1 MIYSGVVLVSPEA
14 ILLNPKG
21 APTLRR
27 TLLALLFSVL
37 ICLGSA
43 AQTTRP
49 AQSIPGGV
57 PVGVASGP
65 PASPD
70 VRKETFDIVWR
81 TVKEKHFDPTLGGVD
96 WDKVREQYA
105 PLSAAAKTDTEFYDV
120 LRQMLGELHQSHFN
134 IIPPE
139 AVVEDDSAQPKGGGI
154 GIDLRLVNGQ
164 ALITHVDSNST
175 AANAG
180 LRTGFII
187 ERVDNSSVEQIASL
201 FAKSKESKAMV
212 NLRITRALL
221 ARINGAPEST
231 VRIGYLDERDE
242 PREANIARERLKG
255 EMSQRLGNFPPQY
268 TEFEAKRLSD
278 GIGYI
283 RFNIFVMSLMD
294 RIRSAIRG
302 MSDAPGIIIDLRGNP
317 GGVGGMSTG
326 IAGVLEKEQT
336 SLGTARMR
344 SGHTNFAVFPQ
355 AGAYLGPVVIIT
367 DGGSAST
374 SEIFAGGMQELG
386 RAVVVGERTTGAAL
400 PSIIQKL
407 PTGALF
413 QYAIGDF
420 RTPRGTLIEGAG
432 VAPDVEVKLTRS
444 ALLEGR
450 DLQLEAAI
458 EQIKRSKERK
468 AAAARSAS

>member
-1 MIYSGVVLVSPEA
+1 M
-14 ILLNPKG
+14 
-21 APTLRR
+21 
-27 TLLALLFSVL
+27 L

-57 PVGVASGP
+57 PVGVASGL
-65 PASPD
+65 PASAD
-70 VRKETFDIVWR
+70 VRRETFDIVWR
-81 TVKEKHFDPTLGGVD
+81 TVKEKHFDPTLGGLD
-96 WDKVREQYA
+96 WDKVRERYA
-105 PLSAAAKTDTEFYDV
+105 PLSAAAKTDAEFYDV

-139 AVVEDDSAQPKGGGI
+139 AVVEDDSPQPKGGGI

-164 ALITHVDSNST
+164 ALITRVDSGST

-187 ERVDNSSVEQIASL
+187 EKVDNSTVDQIVSL
-201 FAKSKESKAMV
+201 FAKSKESRTMV

-221 ARINGAPEST
+221 ARINGAPETT
-231 VRIGYLDERDE
+231 VRINYLDEGDQA
-242 PREANIARERLKG
+242 REATIARERLKG
-255 EMSQRLGNFPPQY
+255 EMSERLGNFPPQY
-268 TEFEAKRLSD
+268 TEFEARRLSD

-283 RFNIFVMSLMD
+283 RFNIFVMSLMY

-317 GGVGGMSTG
+317 GGIGGMSTG

-386 RAVVVGERTTGAAL
+386 RAVIVGERTTGAAL

-420 RTPRGTLIEGAG
+420 RTPKGTLIEGAG
-432 VAPDVEVKLTRS
+432 VAPDIEVKLTRS

-450 DLQLEAAI
+450 DLQLDAAI
-458 EQIKRSKERK
+458 EQIRKRAKERT